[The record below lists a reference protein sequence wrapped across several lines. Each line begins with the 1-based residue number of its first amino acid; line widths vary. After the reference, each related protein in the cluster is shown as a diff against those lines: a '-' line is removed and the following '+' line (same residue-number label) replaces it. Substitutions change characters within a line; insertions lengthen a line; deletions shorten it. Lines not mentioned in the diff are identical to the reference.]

1 MKRYNKTD
9 YKIIA
14 KGHSNFYGTI
24 IIVERKFL
32 GRKDYI
38 VKIGHYE
45 KERIWE
51 QEYYTSAITTAVQK
65 FSQFAC
71 IIEWIEYHKEA
82 E

>member
-1 MKRYNKTD
+1 MKRNNKTD
-9 YKIIA
+9 YKVIA
-14 KGHSNFYGTI
+14 EGHSNFYGTI

-32 GRKDYI
+32 GEKDYI
-38 VKIGHYE
+38 VKIENYK
-45 KERIWE
+45 KERNLE